1 MIKTAASSNLVLKV
15 VASLVSLGVQ
25 RAQRVCTL
33 RQFYNTNSLYTS
45 IKSLHRVNT
54 MCVCLVFLTHNQY
67 STFYSQAA
75 DIVALKAA
83 KGRSKGSLIVQV
95 I

>member
-1 MIKTAASSNLVLKV
+1 MKTTPSSDMVLKV

-33 RQFYNTNSLYTS
+33 RQFYSTNPLNIS

-54 MCVCLVFLTHNQY
+54 MCVVYLVFLTHPQ
-67 STFYSQAA
+67 
-75 DIVALKAA
+75 
-83 KGRSKGSLIVQV
+83 
-95 I
+95 